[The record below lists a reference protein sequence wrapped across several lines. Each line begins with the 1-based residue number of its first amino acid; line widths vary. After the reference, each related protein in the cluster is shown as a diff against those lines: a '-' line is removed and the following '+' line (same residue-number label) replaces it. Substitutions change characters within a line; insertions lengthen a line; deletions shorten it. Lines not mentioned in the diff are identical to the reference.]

1 MRLVPFALAALVAG
15 TAMIATVPAQAQ
27 DTPTRLIIRKPPPK
41 SFLDPGTVVKP
52 GSKGYLNYVDAVRPY
67 YPQYGDTGGITGS
80 RYPLAEQYYLPS
92 R

>member
-1 MRLVPFALAALVAG
+1 MRLAPFALAALVAG
-15 TAMIATVPAQAQ
+15 TAVIATVPAQAQ

-52 GSKGYLNYVDAVRPY
+52 GSKGYLNYVDAVRSR
-67 YPQYGDTGGITGS
+67 YPQYGDNGGITGS
-80 RYPLAEQYYLPS
+80 RYPLPDQYYLPS

>member
-1 MRLVPFALAALVAG
+1 MRFVPFALVALVAG
-15 TAMIATVPAQAQ
+15 TAVIATVPAQAQ

-41 SFLDPGTVVKP
+41 SYLDPGTVVKP
-52 GSKGYLNYVDAVRPY
+52 GTMGYLNYVGVGQQR

-80 RYPLAEQYYLPS
+80 RYPLAEQYYLPM